1 MDDAYPE
8 HDIFRGQN
16 LLTSSANLL
25 SKYASFQLMPSFDVH
40 VGRSFLN
47 RSFCLNLN

>member
-16 LLTSSANLL
+16 LLTSAANLL
-25 SKYASFQLMPSFDVH
+25 SKYASYQLIMHSLH
-40 VGRSFLN
+40 VGRSFMN
-47 RSFCLNLN
+47 PSFSLNLH